1 MHGRP
6 FQPPLRWVPDPK
18 NKDDEQWGYTHFLQ
32 TSYKFHL
39 ESALARIQHS
49 KRRWRGPAQI
59 PEDEI
64 TPITGN
70 STAGI
75 LKRYANAATGGAAF
89 PEHLTAAEEKGIG
102 SKIRDVYGGND
113 TIQNQAD
120 IEAYNTKEI
129 ASGVTHGQVFD
140 AAEVGVSVLGVAA
153 GGLSLSR
160 AAGLGEKAATGSS
173 LPLFKNA
180 SLSDVEARKF
190 YLEGERQ
197 IGNLNGY
204 LKQQLLSAQDRALE
218 LIDTRNSLRTK
229 TRDLMADQER
239 ANLLKFTDPNLT
251 AEQLVEKAQAKGLA
265 GDEVWEYLSE
275 SSSRSRASVNQS
287 LGVKP

>member
-1 MHGRP
+1 MDLSIFSSIPFLSKTDTESSMYLKHHTKIEEPDLPLIEGAFFARNKVSTLFSCGHGREDIGGIPKSVLHADHFSRHDIQEKFLQEIENGVWFLIITGTSMHGRP

-102 SKIRDVYGGND
+102 SKIR
-113 TIQNQAD
+113 
-120 IEAYNTKEI
+120 
-129 ASGVTHGQVFD
+129 
-140 AAEVGVSVLGVAA
+140 
-153 GGLSLSR
+153 
-160 AAGLGEKAATGSS
+160 
-173 LPLFKNA
+173 
-180 SLSDVEARKF
+180 
-190 YLEGERQ
+190 
-197 IGNLNGY
+197 
-204 LKQQLLSAQDRALE
+204 
-218 LIDTRNSLRTK
+218 
-229 TRDLMADQER
+229 
-239 ANLLKFTDPNLT
+239 
-251 AEQLVEKAQAKGLA
+251 
-265 GDEVWEYLSE
+265 
-275 SSSRSRASVNQS
+275 
-287 LGVKP
+287 